1 MNPADLT
8 QEQQSE
14 ALRRYYA
21 GEPVQAIIDAYGLD
35 CSPSTFLRQFPPVV
49 LQDQPCPVCGTLMIA
64 RRATRGHGSTKGV
77 GSSPPS
83 CPNCGHR
90 ETVGCR
96 CKACRSKSSA
106 VPGRGLRRQTSVET
120 AQGAV
125 LASAWADAYACRP
138 EPSDLGVREAV
149 YLLATTR
156 GGLDKAFEIV
166 PSVRELGHRVAPG
179 QDFTSRILRTLA
191 DTGLLALDPADAQCG
206 PCTDLRSYQALYADR
221 GRWRLTLGRDGR
233 ENKAYLERLQ
243 AIVTERWTIDAH
255 GEELADLW
263 AEAVLEECVVNMEG
277 QLAHFGV
284 EIAVTLDLRETLT
297 TLLGYLAGGEVF
309 AATWS
314 ASKSVAAEHHAGRYL
329 RDPAAAVDYYLRSLF
344 SRFCEGR
351 LVPYLYD
358 RVRQHPASAL
368 AALLEGSVLGIGPQ
382 YLRVVP
388 SLASLAS
395 FCKQRPLAGDDM
407 SPDVGDGCIGQTF
420 ALRSRLPPGSG

>member
-1 MNPADLT
+1 MT
-8 QEQQSE
+8 
-14 ALRRYYA
+14 
-21 GEPVQAIIDAYGLD
+21 
-35 CSPSTFLRQFPPVV
+35 
-49 LQDQPCPVCGTLMIA
+49 CPKHI
-64 RRATRGHGSTKGV
+64 
-77 GSSPPS
+77 
-83 CPNCGHR
+83 
-90 ETVGCR
+90 
-96 CKACRSKSSA
+96 KS
-106 VPGRGLRRQTSVET
+106 Q
-120 AQGAV
+120 
-125 LASAWADAYACRP
+125 
-138 EPSDLGVREAV
+138 
-149 YLLATTR
+149 
-156 GGLDKAFEIV
+156 AFEIV

-191 DTGLLALDPADAQCG
+191 DAGLLALDPASAQCG
-206 PCTDLRSYQALYADR
+206 PCSDLRSYQALYADR

-314 ASKSVAAEHHAGRYL
+314 ASKSVAAERHAGR
-329 RDPAAAVDYYLRSLF
+329 YLRSLF

-368 AALLEGSVLGIGPQ
+368 AALLEGSVLGVGPQ

-395 FCKQRPLAGDDM
+395 FCRQRPLAGDDV
-407 SPDVGDGCIGQTF
+407 SAEVGDGCTGRPF
-420 ALRSRLPPGSG
+420 ALRSRLLPGSG